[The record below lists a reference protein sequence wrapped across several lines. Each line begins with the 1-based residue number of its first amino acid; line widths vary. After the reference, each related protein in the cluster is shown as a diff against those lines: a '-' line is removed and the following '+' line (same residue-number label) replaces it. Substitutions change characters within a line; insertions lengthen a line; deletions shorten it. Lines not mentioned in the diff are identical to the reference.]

1 VANLSFTLDRRPTA
15 ARIGS
20 YDDACRLAKRRLPKM
35 VFEFVDGGA
44 GGEVSLRANRA
55 AFERVAFDP
64 RWLTDVSAR
73 DTSTTVLGEKVALP
87 MLLAP
92 AGLASL
98 VHPQGELDVARA
110 AGRAGTI
117 FCVST
122 ASSYPVEEIADAATG
137 PLWFQV
143 YLWKSN
149 EVVQGLVDRVR
160 KAGYKALVLT
170 IDVPATGNRER
181 DLRNGIALPPRLSL
195 GNALDVCRRPA
206 WLRGLVQ
213 APTITFANIAGIAGT
228 GDAASIP
235 AYAEK
240 ELVDPTASWER
251 LDWLRR
257 IWDGPLVV
265 KGVLSVRDAEEAVR
279 RGADAVYVSNHG
291 GRQLD
296 SSPATLDVLPEI
308 VAAVGDRAEVYLDG
322 GVRRGEDVV
331 KARALGA
338 RACLSGRVW
347 FHSLAAG
354 GAAGVERLLDV
365 IRQDV
370 DRTLAL
376 IGVPRIDDVTAEV
389 LRPR

>member
-1 VANLSFTLDRRPTA
+1 VANLSFTFDRRPPS

-20 YDDACRLAKRRLPKM
+20 YDDARALAKRRLPKM

-55 AFERVAFDP
+55 AFERVSFDP
-64 RWLTDVSAR
+64 RWLTDVSHR
-73 DTSTTVLGEKVALP
+73 DTSTTVLGEKVAMPL
-87 MLLAP
+87 LLAP
-92 AGLASL
+92 AGLAGL

-117 FCVST
+117 FCIST
-122 ASSYPVEEIADAATG
+122 ASSYTVEEIADAATG
-137 PLWFQV
+137 PLWFQI
-143 YLWKSN
+143 YLWKSD
-149 EVVQGLVDRVR
+149 EVVKGLIDRAAA
-160 KAGYKALVLT
+160 AGYKALVLT

-195 GNALDVCRRPA
+195 GNALDVCRRPG

-213 APTITFANIAGIAGT
+213 TPTLTFANLAGIAGT

-240 ELVDPTASWER
+240 ELVDPTASWDR

-257 IWDGPLVV
+257 VWDGPLVV
-265 KGVLSVRDAEEAVR
+265 KGVLSARDAEEAVR

-296 SSPATLDVLPEI
+296 SSPATLDVLPEV
-308 VAAVGDRAEVYLDG
+308 VAAVGDRAEVYIDG
-322 GVRRGEDVV
+322 GIRRGEDVV

-338 RACLSGRVW
+338 QAAFAGRPW
-347 FHSLAAG
+347 FHALAAG
-354 GAAGVERLLDV
+354 GAAGVERLLEV
-365 IRQDV
+365 IRLDI

-376 IGVPRIDDVTAEV
+376 VGVPRIDDVTADA